1 MSNLK
6 EIEEDETVK
15 KMLNSRSLEPQTKA
29 NYCKAIA
36 DFCSFFN
43 AKPSEIVEQF
53 KSMSEEEIVSKFADY
68 FADAKDRLAPKSVW
82 GWLPGIKAWLLENG
96 VRQIDRVSR
105 EIAREFRRKLG
116 SPKPMLKRDILTSEE
131 IVKILEKADLREKAI
146 ITTIASGG
154 FRLST
159 ALKLKLKHIKDD
171 IETNLPC
178 YMVEVPEELTKED
191 EPYVTFISSEARDYI
206 KDYLMLRKG
215 RGEEITPESYLFVT
229 DRGAK
234 PLSDKRFEN
243 IWRRLCEE
251 AKIDTKPITIK
262 GKHATGKRNGQI
274 IYEEKPRRYNTR
286 IHALRKY
293 FKTACSVSGVDRMAS
308 ETFLGHSLTKFGME
322 SIYDFAISKKD
333 WLRQQYLKAL
343 PALTFLKKVNFKEIE
358 DIRDLQARLA
368 EAYVTI
374 EKLKAQLRQ
383 SITLPELLEI
393 FKGTIPPEAYKRLEN
408 KAKQVTSGKIS
419 EF

>member
-68 FADAKDRLAPKSVW
+68 FANAKDRLAPKSVW

-159 ALKLKLKHIKDD
+159 ALKLKLKTH
-171 IETNLPC
+171 
-178 YMVEVPEELTKED
+178 
-191 EPYVTFISSEARDYI
+191 
-206 KDYLMLRKG
+206 KG
-215 RGEEITPESYLFVT
+215 
-229 DRGAK
+229 
-234 PLSDKRFEN
+234 
-243 IWRRLCEE
+243 
-251 AKIDTKPITIK
+251 
-262 GKHATGKRNGQI
+262 
-274 IYEEKPRRYNTR
+274 
-286 IHALRKY
+286 
-293 FKTACSVSGVDRMAS
+293 
-308 ETFLGHSLTKFGME
+308 
-322 SIYDFAISKKD
+322 
-333 WLRQQYLKAL
+333 
-343 PALTFLKKVNFKEIE
+343 
-358 DIRDLQARLA
+358 
-368 EAYVTI
+368 
-374 EKLKAQLRQ
+374 
-383 SITLPELLEI
+383 
-393 FKGTIPPEAYKRLEN
+393 
-408 KAKQVTSGKIS
+408 
-419 EF
+419 